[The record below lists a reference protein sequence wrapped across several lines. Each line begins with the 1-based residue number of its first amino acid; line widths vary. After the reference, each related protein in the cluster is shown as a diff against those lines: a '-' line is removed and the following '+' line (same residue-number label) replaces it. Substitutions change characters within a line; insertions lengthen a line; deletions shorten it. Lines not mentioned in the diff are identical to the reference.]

1 MIELGVGE
9 ASRHKPRP
17 ERSRGD
23 QLSIEEGPFLEDSGF
38 NRSTNQLILE
48 VVVND
53 GC

>member
-1 MIELGVGE
+1 VIELGVRE

-17 ERSRGD
+17 ERSRVE
-23 QLSIEEGPFLEDSGF
+23 QLSIEEGSFQQVWGF

-48 VVVND
+48 VVAND